1 MRPTW
6 SPQVLE
12 DSQGFIESLLSLERK
27 GEWGGREEVQKHCY
41 TVACTHTHTHTE
53 EEEGMMAGRSLRQ
66 LVTLSAFRIQRVM
79 NAGTQLSLSFLFSS
93 GPQPLEWFCPQ

>member
-1 MRPTW
+1 LRPTW

-41 TVACTHTHTHTE
+41 IVACTHTHTHTHTE
-53 EEEGMMAGRSLRQ
+53 REREKEKERERERCL
-66 LVTLSAFRIQRVM
+66 
-79 NAGTQLSLSFLFSS
+79 
-93 GPQPLEWFCPQ
+93 